1 MGWVFNS
8 ITREWNEPNESSIGD
23 DLPDDTWVFGEASAV
38 RNPPRPAFFVYLH
51 LGARAWAGERQERRA
66 QAAGPAVVRGAAHPD
81 LWAHA
86 AHVQPFQ
93 PNEAVD
99 GSQGA
104 AACDEEIHHNGPFK
118 EGQHRVDVLAVGRRR
133 SMAQQLQRGPN
144 GRVLRGDDGINALQG
159 VAANGDA
166 REEFGGG
173 YEYVS
178 SPRTPPP
185 RPRVIALSA
194 CACVRRSEPGMAR

>member
-1 MGWVFNS
+1 MMEPMRMGWVFNS

-51 LGARAWAGERQERRA
+51 LGARAWAGEGQERRA

-99 GSQGA
+99 GS
-104 AACDEEIHHNGPFK
+104 GPI
-118 EGQHRVDVLAVGRRR
+118 
-133 SMAQQLQRGPN
+133 
-144 GRVLRGDDGINALQG
+144 DDFCGKKN
-159 VAANGDA
+159 
-166 REEFGGG
+166 
-173 YEYVS
+173 
-178 SPRTPPP
+178 
-185 RPRVIALSA
+185 
-194 CACVRRSEPGMAR
+194 